1 MSRNDDDDDG
11 RGQGKRRGS
20 VVAEAANDAEE
31 NRVDQESSFST
42 ATSSAIVANTR
53 RRLLGDTPRLD
64 VNLRE
69 DEESST
75 GSNAHKAQRLHVM
88 DAPRGIG
95 SGTSPTSPL
104 TAHNKRAD
112 RLVLIAAVLAG
123 LGGFLFGQVA
133 ECVVCVFVCCVC
145 ACACVCLCVV
155 LCCVCARPPFSTCA
169 HEWLMRVLPT
179 LTPLNRYD
187 VGVISGALLQL
198 EVDFDLGDLEKV
210 CF

>member
-112 RLVLIAAVLAG
+112 RLVLIAAVFAG

-133 ECVVCVFVCCVC
+133 ECVVCVL
-145 ACACVCLCVV
+145 CVCLCVV
-155 LCCVCARPPFSTCA
+155 FVRVRVCVCVLCCVVCVRAHPFPRA
-169 HEWLMRVLPT
+169 LM
-179 LTPLNRYD
+179 N
-187 VGVISGALLQL
+187 G
-198 EVDFDLGDLEKV
+198 
-210 CF
+210 